1 MATQESALTFA
12 LLAVP
17 ARSAICRALLEAGDD
32 GLPADQLAQLAGLT
46 LHRAA
51 HHFSEMVQAEVLV
64 LVIRDRRVGYVLKAR
79 REVREAL
86 GYLDSSGLD

>member
-1 MATQESALTFA
+1 
-12 LLAVP
+12 
-17 ARSAICRALLEAGDD
+17 
-32 GLPADQLAQLAGLT
+32 
-46 LHRAA
+46 
-51 HHFSEMVQAEVLV
+51 MVQAEVLV